1 LSEQANRNVRNDG
14 AEEEIDAQLQP
25 GRYYLLGDASSF
37 FFGPAGDNDGFES
50 PEAAAAW
57 ARTQPVWPDLDL
69 SDGYSVQIVI
79 GASSTRTRRGED
91 VGRRRPPG
99 KGWGRIA

>member
-1 LSEQANRNVRNDG
+1 V
-14 AEEEIDAQLQP
+14 
-25 GRYYLLGDASSF
+25 RYYLLGDAGSF

-79 GASSTRTRRGED
+79 GASSTRTRQG
-91 VGRRRPPG
+91 GRRGTAPPAG
-99 KGWGRIA
+99 QGVGPDRKTISA